1 MSLITGAIADT
12 LDLSRLPAPTVV
24 EQLSFETIC
33 SAMIADLK
41 ARLPSFD
48 TILESDPV
56 VKLIEVCAYRE
67 LLLRQNFDD
76 RAKSLMTAY
85 ATGADLDQLAAI
97 VGVGRLTITP
107 ADPSTNTS
115 AVLESDDELRQRI
128 VLAPEAFSV
137 AGPELAYVYH
147 ARSAHPDVLD
157 ASATSPVPGQVVVTI
172 LSRLGDGTPTSD
184 ILSAVEDAVNA
195 DSVRPLTDNV
205 IVQAVTVLPFQI
217 DAQIYTFEGPDS
229 GVVMATAE
237 ANLTAY
243 LAASRLI
250 GRDITF
256 SALNA
261 ALNTEGVQRVEFTT
275 PTATIAIDDVS
286 VANCTAINVTFGGYA
301 N

>member
-137 AGPELAYVYH
+137 AGPELAYVFH
-147 ARSAHPDVLD
+147 ARSADSDVLD
-157 ASATSPVPGQVVVTI
+157 ASAISPEPGEVVVTV
-172 LSRLGDGTPTSD
+172 LSRTGDG
-184 ILSAVEDAVNA
+184 SAPGPLLDAVTAVVNGE
-195 DSVRPLTDNV
+195 SVRPLTDNV
-205 IVQAVTVLPFQI
+205 TVQSVEIVPFQI
-217 DAQIYTFEGPDS
+217 EATIYTFEGPDS
-229 GVVMATAE
+229 TVVLAA
-237 ANLTAY
+237 ARAQLDAY
-243 LAASRLI
+243 LAANRLI
-250 GRDITF
+250 GRDIAF

-261 ALNTEGVQRVEFTT
+261 ALHVDGVQHVELAT
-275 PTATIAIDDVS
+275 PTATVSIDQTQVASCTSIS
-286 VANCTAINVTFGGYA
+286 VAFGGYA
-301 N
+301 Q